1 MSLATPSGV
10 EKLQRA
16 LQAKAKAEP
25 ECRFHQL
32 YDKVYREDV
41 LQHAYALCRA
51 NRGAAG
57 VDGVDFEQI
66 ESEGSVAWLGK
77 LAQDLKREDYR
88 CAPVKRVWI
97 PKSDGSMRPLGIPTI
112 RDRVVQTAAV
122 LVLEPMF
129 ETDLQPEQ
137 YAYRSGRSAHD
148 AIRHVHRLVNTGHTE
163 VVDADLSAFF
173 DTIPHAELMR
183 SVARRISD
191 RHLLALLKQWL
202 VVPVEETDD
211 RGHRR
216 RTSEAKDT
224 RRGVPQGAPISPL
237 LSSVYMRRFLLG
249 WKTLGHEQRLEARIV
264 NFADDFVICCRETGA
279 EAMSAMRSMMERL
292 KLSVNEEKTSLRYL
306 PQESFDFLSYTVGRC
321 YSATTGKCYLGTRP
335 SRKSVRRVKLRISAI
350 TARRT
355 HQVDAEEMVRRLNRL
370 MVGWSNYFKL
380 GPVSP
385 SYQALDHHA
394 CRRLRQWLR
403 GKHKVRG
410 KVIRRYA
417 DRLLH
422 ENYGLVTLSSRT
434 RDLPWAK
441 A

>member
-1 MSLATPSGV
+1 
-10 EKLQRA
+10 
-16 LQAKAKAEP
+16 
-25 ECRFHQL
+25 
-32 YDKVYREDV
+32 
-41 LQHAYALCRA
+41 
-51 NRGAAG
+51 
-57 VDGVDFEQI
+57 
-66 ESEGSVAWLGK
+66 
-77 LAQDLKREDYR
+77 
-88 CAPVKRVWI
+88 
-97 PKSDGSMRPLGIPTI
+97 
-112 RDRVVQTAAV
+112 VVQTAAV
-122 LVLEPMF
+122 LVLEPIF
-129 ETDLQPEQ
+129 EIDLQPEQ
-137 YAYRSGRSAHD
+137 YAYRSGRGAHD

-163 VVDADLSAFF
+163 VVDADLSGFF

-202 VVPVEETDD
+202 VAPVEEIDD

-216 RTSEAKDT
+216 RTTDAKDS

-249 WKTLGHEQRLEARIV
+249 WKTLGHEQRLDARIV

-292 KLSVNEEKTSLRYL
+292 KLDVNEEKTSLRYL
-306 PQESFDFLSYTVGRC
+306 PQESFDFLGYTVGRC
-321 YSATTGKCYLGTRP
+321 YSARTGKCYLGTRP
-335 SRKSVRRVKLRISAI
+335 SKKSVRRVKSRISAI

-355 HQVDAEEMVRRLNRL
+355 HQVDADEIVARLNRL
-370 MVGWSNYFKL
+370 MMGWSNYFKL

-410 KVIRRYA
+410 KVIRRYSYKQ
-417 DRLLH
+417 LY